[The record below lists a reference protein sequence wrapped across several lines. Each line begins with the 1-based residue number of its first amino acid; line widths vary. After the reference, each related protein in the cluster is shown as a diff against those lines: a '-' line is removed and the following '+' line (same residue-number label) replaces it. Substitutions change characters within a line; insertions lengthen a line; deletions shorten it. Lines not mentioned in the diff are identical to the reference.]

1 MCLGSWLE
9 QVRRRKHHGWNA
21 NSMSFIALFTDLTWT
36 SECGIVTSHF
46 IGAGKQV
53 YFFQVNQDTYHTY
66 LVRGAPSRQLFMW
79 QVDFWTFKNR
89 LEFIRTVSEG
99 RHSSQTESFTNR
111 PNCPF
116 SAVCSKTVW
125 NLCARFPKE
134 RYRSG
139 ALPDEHKSI
148 KTWLFVLSR
157 CLPRRSVKPWG
168 GHAIPLIFLS
178 WILDRFSLKRVI
190 FFSRIFHSS

>member
-1 MCLGSWLE
+1 MKCKLNVFHCVIHRLDLNKWMWNCHLAFH
-9 QVRRRKHHGWNA
+9 RRWQA
-21 NSMSFIALFTDLTWT
+21 SL
-36 SECGIVTSHF
+36 
-46 IGAGKQV
+46 
-53 YFFQVNQDTYHTY
+53 FFQVNQSRYHTY

-99 RHSSQTESFTNR
+99 RHSSQTELFTNR

-125 NLCARFPKE
+125 NLCVRFPKE

-168 GHAIPLIFLS
+168 GHAIPLISFPESL
-178 WILDRFSLKRVI
+178 LFSRWNVLF